1 MRYFLKDDGAFIAS
15 LPNIRQ
21 MQMLVQIYFKGDFK
35 YEDAGILDKTH
46 LRFFVKKI

>member
-1 MRYFLKDDGAFIAS
+1 MIIAS

-21 MQMLVQIYFKGDFK
+21 IHMMIQIYFKGDFR
-35 YEDAGILDKTH
+35 YVEAGILDKTH